1 MAFPPSPARTALTW
15 GCGRPSVD
23 LDVNL
28 VFLGAAAISPAQKFL
43 RGGIFTVAHYWIIG
57 TIITNQPLISP
68 THHAPFA
75 MVSLPKTVPT
85 FPEDAFVES
94 RCLGDLLRRP

>member
-1 MAFPPSPARTALTW
+1 MTW

-57 TIITNQPLISP
+57 TIITNQTADI
-68 THHAPFA
+68 THTSRAICYGFVAENRSDVPRGRVCREQVCFA
-75 MVSLPKTVPT
+75 DYMGGVGP
-85 FPEDAFVES
+85 
-94 RCLGDLLRRP
+94 G